1 MYHKR
6 FQGNHYKIGFQW
18 GSLLAKHGNL
28 ILDHIPFPIT
38 EERIQFAQ
46 QCKPV
51 YQEYFP
57 QVLEEIQGIADGQG
71 CSAEYLQAVLFS
83 MYAMPPA
90 HCCSCF
96 AVSNGEHILL
106 GRNSDFLI
114 ALEKNNANVIYRFSS
129 DSYAFTGN
137 TTAFVQMEDG
147 VNEKGLAIGLT
158 SVDPPSIQPGM
169 NAGLLLRFFLERCQT
184 TEEVLRWV
192 EKLPISSAQTFTIAD
207 AHGNIAVLE
216 CFADGL
222 QVIQP
227 KKGRPYVCATN
238 LFHSEKLASKN
249 RPDVDTWEAEPR
261 YQTMVR
267 RLKRHASLM
276 DLDEAKDLLAGKNG
290 FLCQYDRKT
299 GKDTVWSVIYALKE
313 RRIYR
318 AEGNPARR
326 GFKEDRRFFFH

>member
-1 MYHKR
+1 MKQIAWEKTAYEAGHTFGQNFDMQTLSPFLFDGQRMEFGKACLQICR
-6 FQGNHYKIGFQW
+6 RVYPSVVEEMEGIAQGAGMELEKLSAFLFGIYAFPPFQG
-18 GSLLAKHGNL
+18 
-28 ILDHIPFPIT
+28 
-38 EERIQFAQ
+38 
-46 QCKPV
+46 
-51 YQEYFP
+51 
-57 QVLEEIQGIADGQG
+57 
-71 CSAEYLQAVLFS
+71 
-83 MYAMPPA
+83 
-90 HCCSCF
+90 CSCF
-96 AVSNGEHILL
+96 AAADEEEIFF